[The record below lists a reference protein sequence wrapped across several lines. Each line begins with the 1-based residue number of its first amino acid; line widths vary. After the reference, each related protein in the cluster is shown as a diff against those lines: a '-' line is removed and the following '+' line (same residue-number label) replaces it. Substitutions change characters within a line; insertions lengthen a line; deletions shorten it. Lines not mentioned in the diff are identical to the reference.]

1 MGMAR
6 REMRMARLNKVS
18 ESGIRGSWHGKKK
31 LIISIK

>member
-18 ESGIRGSWHGKKK
+18 RIRYKGKLAWEEKN
-31 LIISIK
+31 